1 MDFSLNDEQRMLD
14 ETVGRVIREQYG
26 FEQRRGFAGE
36 PGGFSAANW
45 SLFAEL
51 GLLAIPFAEENGG
64 FGGGGAEVMIVQRA
78 FGRGLVLE
86 PYLAAVVLAG
96 GLVERLGSPEQRERL
111 LVPLLA
117 GESRLALAWGESE
130 GRYDHLTVTTQAER
144 DGDGYR
150 LSGHKAVV
158 LHGDSADR
166 LLVTARTAGGPADRD
181 GLSVFVIDPAQPGVG
196 VRGYATIDGL
206 RAAEVRLDGVHVGA
220 DARLGPEGGAADAL
234 DAVMAAGCAALCAE
248 AVGAMEAACELTLDY
263 LKTRRQ
269 FGAPIGRF
277 QALQHRM
284 VDMRIALEQAHSMA
298 ILAACSLNL
307 PAAERDR
314 RIAAAKVVIGNSG
327 RFVAEQAIQLHG
339 GMGMTDEAMVSHLA
353 KRLVLIDHHLG
364 DADFH
369 LGRFAASG
377 DDDLRTDKLVPAS
390 RFSHSL
396 RGSGR

>member
-14 ETVGRVIREQYG
+14 ETVSRVIREQYG

-117 GESRLALAWGESE
+117 GESRLTLAWAEPE
-130 GRYDHLTVTTQAER
+130 GRYDHRTATTQAER

-166 LLVTARTAGGPADRD
+166 LLVTARSMTNRD
-181 GLSVFVIDPAQPGVG
+181 GLSVFVVDPAQPGVD

-206 RAAEVRLDGVHVGA
+206 RAAEIRLDRVRVGA
-220 DARLGPEGGAADAL
+220 DALLGPEGGAADAL
-234 DAVMAAGCAALCAE
+234 DAVLAAGCAALCAE

-284 VDMRIALEQAHSMA
+284 VDMRIAQEQAHSMA

-353 KRLVLIDHHLG
+353 KRLVMIDHHLG
-364 DADFH
+364 DAGHH
-369 LGRFAASG
+369 L
-377 DDDLRTDKLVPAS
+377 S
-390 RFSHSL
+390 RFVAL
-396 RGSGR
+396 SG